1 MRSRCCFL
9 AFCGLSLLGLSLD
22 ALGAPKLP
30 SRSDPELKRM
40 IEVDDRLGARIR
52 VKELSSNGLDYLSF
66 KWIESQVLK
75 HPEWGEDLLAF
86 NLENVA
92 SSISGLEA
100 GFAQQE
106 LEQADS
112 EMLNKRFSE
121 AAQRYRGVLQSKAL
135 KDSGSNTVNYVR
147 MAYARALYSQGKFEE
162 SYLEARKI
170 TAQFARYRHV
180 LFFRMWAAF
189 RAGRIEIALG
199 EVANQRSLF
208 FAPYMEPES
217 YLLLTY
223 LLKRLCRESEVSDV
237 MKNAELFLESLK
249 SGDFGFKDWAKMEV
263 GSAIYLSLLESS
275 DRPEFESKRN
285 SRKVKERESISKLLQ
300 ASFQRKKK
308 QWIEEL
314 PRVIAY
320 SRLATTP
327 GAGAALKP
335 IEKIQGREKLLSQ
348 GYEIWPVQ
356 DDEHWLDELGSQRYL
371 GDTQCASR

>member
-1 MRSRCCFL
+1 
-9 AFCGLSLLGLSLD
+9 
-22 ALGAPKLP
+22 
-30 SRSDPELKRM
+30 M

-285 SRKVKERESISKLLQ
+285 SRRMKERESISKLLQ

-327 GAGAALKP
+327 GAG
-335 IEKIQGREKLLSQ
+335 
-348 GYEIWPVQ
+348 
-356 DDEHWLDELGSQRYL
+356 
-371 GDTQCASR
+371 